1 MGVVVVGDRAPT
13 RARHVAL
20 RRLGNSSDCLRGSS
34 AGCRSRSL
42 PRALTLRH
50 AGRGGAAYGRG
61 AAASGAVVPVEADQ
75 RRRAGR
81 ARPAGRARTG
91 GNRPPSPLVVARC
104 TGPKWDRYVPDWPEF
119 AAAKAWSRSWPRRP
133 NSSASSL
140 NGRTR
145 TPASRRPRCASTPST
160 PRASWRG
167 SPSRRRTPRSGLLTR
182 YPPSKAGRPRPG
194 TPNVAQRD
202 RCACGRHDRAF

>member
-1 MGVVVVGDRAPT
+1 MAAPQ
-13 RARHVAL
+13 AA
-20 RRLGNSSDCLRGSS
+20 
-34 AGCRSRSL
+34 
-42 PRALTLRH
+42 
-50 AGRGGAAYGRG
+50 GAAHCLGPSLSAMRD
-61 AAASGAVVPVEADQ
+61 AVERLTAVV
-75 RRRAGR
+75 RRRAGQLCQLKQTSGD
-81 ARPAGRARTG
+81 ALGVLG
-91 GNRPPSPLVVARC
+91 PLVAREPGETVLLRHSWWQGVRVPNGTSTSQ
-104 TGPKWDRYVPDWPEF
+104 TGKNSPRRT
-119 AAAKAWSRSWPRRP
+119 ASSRSRPRRP
-133 NSSASSL
+133 NSPASSL
-140 NGRTR
+140 NRRTR